1 MLFLVGSN
9 TLKTS
14 PEGAVDPKKITD
26 TPGLNCTKSKIY
38 LTLPETN
45 MAPENG
51 WLEDVFPI
59 EMIPFQVRT
68 VSFREG
74 TLPRKVFIFF
84 RLAMHLLSMYS
95 EGGQKMQV
103 EPEVVTD
110 GQMGV
115 SGVKG
120 SQKVMICMSWVV
132 PPPRMPVTNEG
143 LGWDPRS

>member
-1 MLFLVGSN
+1 
-9 TLKTS
+9 
-14 PEGAVDPKKITD
+14 
-26 TPGLNCTKSKIY
+26 
-38 LTLPETN
+38 
-45 MAPENG
+45 
-51 WLEDVFPI
+51 
-59 EMIPFQVRT
+59 
-68 VSFREG
+68 
-74 TLPRKVFIFF
+74 
-84 RLAMHLLSMYS
+84 MHLLSMYS

-132 PPPRMPVTNEG
+132 PPPRMSVTNEG